1 MRKDPVHQPGGT
13 QRQLGV
19 YSSQV
24 MNASAQS
31 AVRELDGLL
40 ARSPIAMLLADD
52 ARRYVDVND
61 AACALLGLDR
71 AALLAAGVDGL
82 TPPAL
87 RGSVPVLWDR
97 FLAQGSM
104 HGVYELT
111 DASGQLLRVTYLAIA
126 AVLPGRHLSCLLTAR
141 RVDAPGALTSRER
154 DVIGLAA
161 QGLTSRE
168 IAQTLSL
175 SRATVETHFRGA
187 VKRLA
192 ARNRAHA
199 IALALAR
206 GEIVLPLP
214 TD

>member
-1 MRKDPVHQPGGT
+1 MRKDSDQQSGQYPTSRG
-13 QRQLGV
+13 LN
-19 YSSQV
+19 SSQV
-24 MNASAQS
+24 MNVSAPS
-31 AVRELDGLL
+31 AIRELDGLL

-52 ARRYVDVND
+52 ARRYVDAND

-71 AALLAAGVDGL
+71 AALLDAGVDGL

-87 RGSVPVLWDR
+87 RGSVPALWER
-97 FLAQGSM
+97 FLAQASM

-111 DASGQLLRVTYLAIA
+111 DASGQPIRVTYLAIA

-141 RVDAPGALTSRER
+141 RADTPGTLTSRER
-154 DVIGLAA
+154 DVVALAA

-168 IAQTLSL
+168 IAHTLSL

-187 VKRLA
+187 VKRMT

-199 IALALAR
+199 VALALTR
-206 GEIVLPLP
+206 GEIVLPTP
-214 TD
+214 SD